1 MEAHTYTHACALATT
16 LCVGSLCNESVEKW
30 GKWKTSRFLGS
41 AKQVKRIKMQ
51 IFVAAFR
58 FFISWF
64 VCACVPTLA
73 TFSQFSWRRGMLSA
87 YMLGVHCSRIFVLF
101 FCVCFLCLLLLFFF
115 YLQKSDFSAMHNQF
129 AFLFIYFTRFSFASR
144 PLCLFIFIRFVAN
157 RCCCSFPFFACPF
170 LLIVASVESNLFH
183 LNTFSS
189 GFVFHFRLSC
199 KNDEMKPTQL
209 EGNTW
214 PASNTISS
222 CIKLYY
228 YDL

>member
-1 MEAHTYTHACALATT
+1 MSLHLRQHCALD
-16 LCVGSLCNESVEKW
+16 LCAMRVWKSGESGKLLGFWVRQNKWSALKCKFLLLLFAFLYRDLC
-30 GKWKTSRFLGS
+30 
-41 AKQVKRIKMQ
+41 AP
-51 IFVAAFR
+51 
-58 FFISWF
+58 
-64 VCACVPTLA
+64 VPTLA
-73 TFSQFSWRRGMLSA
+73 TFSQFSWGRGMLSA
-87 YMLGVHCSRIFVLF
+87 YMLRVHCSRIFVLF
-101 FCVCFLCLLLLFFF
+101 FCVCFLWLLLLFFF